1 MPNSLKLPDFSQAFC
16 RLRTISVV
24 DSGKSCRAL
33 TVDIFLP
40 FSAQAELPGGGMN
53 PRTFQSLKLPM
64 RNEKRINGI
73 LLVHLYYGNQHMPQV
88 FIKDRTYHDRELSA
102 LRLVAFVTLEAA
114 QFPQMLCPLTAV

>member
-1 MPNSLKLPDFSQAFC
+1 MPNSLNLPDFSQVFC
-16 RLRTISVV
+16 RLHTISVV
-24 DSGKSCRAL
+24 ENRRSCSAL

-53 PRTFQSLKLPM
+53 LRTLQSLKLLM

-73 LLVHLYYGNQHMPQV
+73 LLVHLYYGNQRMPRV
-88 FIKDRTYHDRELSA
+88 FIKDRTYHDRELSV

-114 QFPQMLCPLTAV
+114 QFPQMWLPSTAV